1 MSLRIGVVGA
11 GGFGR
16 AIAQASARHG
26 HEVVVWSRRERELPE
41 PIKTSTDIGSIRD
54 RELIFMAVPARHAIE
69 TAEQLGEVVDGRHLM
84 VHISRGLI
92 GPELRTITKVIAE
105 KTVCRRLGALAG
117 PLVADALAE
126 GRPSGAILGTGFP
139 ELTEMVRD
147 ALGGSELRVYDTPDV
162 VGVELAS
169 ATVGFLTVVLAYA
182 KEVGV
187 GPSTLAVLATRGMV
201 EVSRIGQTL
210 GAEESTFM
218 GLAGL
223 GDLIAAVAGDERPE
237 IRLGRALAKGATLS
251 SAVGEAGAYI
261 EGIEVAAQMMEHAR
275 RLGLETPISSTFV
288 ALSQG
293 RMSSDD
299 AIHALMERRVGR
311 E

>member
-1 MSLRIGVVGA
+1 MTLRVGVVGT

-16 AIAQASARHG
+16 GIALASARNG
-26 HEVVVWSRRERELPE
+26 HDVLLWSRQERELP
-41 PIKTSTDIGSIRD
+41 DSIRMSTNMADMMD
-54 RELIFMAVPARHAIE
+54 RQLVFLAVPARHAVE
-69 TAEQLGEVVDGRHLM
+69 VAEQLGEAVDGRHSI
-84 VHISRGLI
+84 VHVSRGLI
-92 GPELRTITKVIAE
+92 GAELKTITQVIRE

-147 ALGGSELRVYDTPDV
+147 SLGGAGLRIYETPDV

-182 KEVGV
+182 QEIGV
-187 GPSTLAVLATRGMV
+187 DPSTLAVLATRGMV

-210 GAEESTFM
+210 GAKESTFM

-223 GDLIAAVAGDERPE
+223 GDLIAAVAGDQRPE
-237 IRLGRALAKGATLS
+237 LGLGRALAQGAKLT
-251 SAVGEAGAYI
+251 SAVGAAGAYV
-261 EGIEVAAQMMEHAR
+261 EGIEVARHLMEHAR
-275 RLGLETPISSTFV
+275 RLGLPTPISSTFV
-288 ALSQG
+288 AVTEG
-293 RMSSDD
+293 GMKPDD
-299 AIHALMERRVGR
+299 AIEALMERRVGK

>member
-1 MSLRIGVVGA
+1 MNLRIGVVGA

-16 AIAQASARHG
+16 AIALASARHG
-26 HEVVVWSRRERELPE
+26 HEVVLWSRRNREVPD
-41 PIKTSTDIGSIRD
+41 PIRVSTDMDDIRD
-54 RELIFMAVPARHAIE
+54 CELVFLAVPARHAVE
-69 TAEQLGEVVDGRHLM
+69 VTEQLGEVVDGRHAM
-84 VHISRGLI
+84 VHVSRGLL
-92 GPELRTITKVIAE
+92 GAELKTITQLIRD

-139 ELTEMVRD
+139 ELTGMVRE
-147 ALGGSELRVYDTPDV
+147 ALGGAGLRIYETPDV

-182 KEVGV
+182 QEVGLD
-187 GPSTLAVLATRGMV
+187 PSTLAVLATRGMV

-210 GAEESTFM
+210 GAKESTFM

-237 IRLGRALAKGATLS
+237 LRLGRALAQGAELS
-251 SAVGEAGAYI
+251 NAVGEAGAYV
-261 EGIEVAAQMMEHAR
+261 EGIDVAGHLMEHAR

-288 ALSQG
+288 AVSEG
-293 RMSSDD
+293 RMSQDD
-299 AIHALMERRVGR
+299 AIQALMERPVGK

>member
-1 MSLRIGVVGA
+1 VVGA

-16 AIAQASARHG
+16 GIAQASARQG
-26 HEVVVWSRRERELPE
+26 HDVVLWSRQNRELPD
-41 PIKTSTDIGSIRD
+41 PIRMSTDIADMRD
-54 RELIFMAVPARHAIE
+54 RELVFLAVPARHAVDV
-69 TAEQLGEVVDGRHLM
+69 AEHLGEAVDGRHSM
-84 VHISRGLI
+84 VHVSRGLI
-92 GPELRTITKVIAE
+92 GAELKTITQVIRE

-139 ELTEMVRD
+139 ELTEMVRES
-147 ALGGSELRVYDTPDV
+147 LGGAGLRIYETPDV

-182 KEVGV
+182 QEVGV
-187 GPSTLAVLATRGMV
+187 EPSTLAVLATRGMV

-210 GAEESTFM
+210 GAKESTFM

-223 GDLIAAVAGDERPE
+223 GDLIAAVAGDDRPE
-237 IRLGRALAKGATLS
+237 FRLGRALAQGAKLT
-251 SAVGEAGAYI
+251 SAVGEAGAYV
-261 EGIEVAAQMMEHAR
+261 EGIEVARHLMEHAR
-275 RLGLETPISSTFV
+275 RLGLPTPISSTFV
-288 ALSQG
+288 AVTEG
-293 RMSSDD
+293 RMSSDN
-299 AIHALMERRVGR
+299 AIEALMERHVGK